1 MFSDYFI
8 DENPFS
14 NFIYENDLINESLNI
29 NMYDNIGITILD
41 GIIIPYS
48 VPPIPP
54 IPPDPISNICFPAN
68 TPITTDQ
75 GIIPIDKINTRF
87 HTING
92 NKIIAITKTIS
103 KDKYLVCF
111 DKHSLKINYPNKKT
125 IMSQDHKLYF
135 NGKLTEASKFIGSF
149 YNVTKIPYDGNFL
162 YNILMEKYDT
172 VNVNNLICETLH
184 PDNSIAKIF
193 TENLITEY
201 KNKIIVLN
209 NSVIEKEYKINK
221 QKRFN
226 KMF

>member
-75 GIIPIDKINTRF
+75 GIIPIDKINTKF

-103 KDKYLVCF
+103 KDKHLVCF
-111 DKHSLKINYPNKKT
+111 DKHSLKINYPNKK
-125 IMSQDHKLYF
+125 IV
-135 NGKLTEASKFIGSF
+135 E
-149 YNVTKIPYDGNFL
+149 
-162 YNILMEKYDT
+162 NIL
-172 VNVNNLICETLH
+172 
-184 PDNSIAKIF
+184 
-193 TENLITEY
+193 
-201 KNKIIVLN
+201 
-209 NSVIEKEYKINK
+209 
-221 QKRFN
+221 
-226 KMF
+226 